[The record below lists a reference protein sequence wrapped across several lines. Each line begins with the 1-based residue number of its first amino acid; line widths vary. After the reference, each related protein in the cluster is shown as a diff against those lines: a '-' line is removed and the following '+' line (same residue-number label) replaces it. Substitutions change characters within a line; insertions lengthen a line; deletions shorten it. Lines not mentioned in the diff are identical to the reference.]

1 MSLTINHFK
10 NNLVELDKW
19 TRPAFDLTSRDS
31 ELRANLKSSIKDYNF
46 NFGFSYLI
54 NSNTNGEN
62 ENYLE
67 ATDRLMPDA
76 VANNFGTYLI

>member
-1 MSLTINHFK
+1 M
-10 NNLVELDKW
+10 

-31 ELRANLKSSIKDYNF
+31 ELRANLKITKDYNF

-62 ENYLE
+62 DNYLP
-67 ATDRLMPDA
+67 ATDRLIPD
-76 VANNFGTYLI
+76 VVQQSWDISISEYEKDNIGLVLVKI